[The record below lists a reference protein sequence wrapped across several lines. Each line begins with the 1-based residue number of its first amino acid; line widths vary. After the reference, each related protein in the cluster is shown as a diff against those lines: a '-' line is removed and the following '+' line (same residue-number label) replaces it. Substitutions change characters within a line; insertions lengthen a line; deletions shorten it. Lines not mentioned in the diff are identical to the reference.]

1 MYRKKTGMIGMIIT
15 IMILILLVILS
26 NMNIESMS
34 HIENALSSIVMPIQN
49 GLTYLKNKISG
60 NNTFFSD
67 INNLKKEN
75 QELKE
80 KNSELEKSLREL
92 EIIKSENA
100 TLKEHLAL
108 SEQYADYQTKPAYII
123 NKDISNYSSIFIIN
137 IGKKDGIEA
146 GMSVIS
152 EKGLV
157 GHVISVTEKTA
168 KVQTILD
175 TSSTI
180 STVLSSSRDAIIC
193 KGTLEN
199 KTILRGSYIPTEANL
214 VLGDKLETSG
224 MGGIFPKGILVGTI
238 KSIENT
244 NNITD
249 RYIIVTPAVDFQKVE
264 TVLVITNK

>member
-1 MYRKKTGMIGMIIT
+1 MYRKKTGIVGIIIT
-15 IMILILLVILS
+15 IIILILLVILS
-26 NMNIESMS
+26 NMNIQSMS
-34 HIENALSSIVMPIQN
+34 HIENALASIVMPVQN

-75 QELKE
+75 EELKE

-100 TLKEHLAL
+100 TLKEYVAL
-108 SEQYADYQTKPAYII
+108 SEQYADYKTKPAYII
-123 NKDISNYSSIFIIN
+123 NKDISNYSSIFVIN
-137 IGKKDGIEA
+137 IGKKDGIEP
-146 GMSVIS
+146 GMTVIS

-157 GHVISVTEKTA
+157 GYVISVTERTA

-175 TSSTI
+175 TSSTV
-180 STVLSSSRDAIIC
+180 STVLASSRDAIIC
-193 KGTLEN
+193 KGTLED
-199 KTILRGSYIPTEANL
+199 KTVLKGSYIPTEANL

-224 MGGIFPKGILVGTI
+224 MGGIYPKGIVVGTI

-244 NNITD
+244 KNVTD
-249 RYIIVTPAVDFQKVE
+249 RYIVVTPAVDFKKVE
-264 TVLVITNK
+264 TVLVITNQ

>member
-1 MYRKKTGMIGMIIT
+1 MYRKKTGMVGIIIT
-15 IMILILLVILS
+15 IIILILLVILS

-75 QELKE
+75 EELKE
-80 KNSELEKSLREL
+80 KNSELEQSLREL

-137 IGKKDGIEA
+137 IGAKDGIEH

-180 STVLSSSRDAIIC
+180 STVLASSRDAIIC
-193 KGTLEN
+193 KGTLED

-249 RYIIVTPAVDFQKVE
+249 RYIVVTPAVDFQKVQ